1 MLFGGEGRGGEG
13 RNCQNEISL
22 ISTGGRTKIKDAFFW
37 DYSGLRIQNWQQLFF
52 WDLF

>member
-1 MLFGGEGRGGEG
+1 MLFGGGWGEG

-22 ISTGGRTKIKDAFFW
+22 ISTGGRTQIKDAFFW
-37 DYSGLRIQNWQQLFF
+37 DYSGLRIQKFF